1 MLEKMDD
8 TLVKLEQVE
17 ARIRDGSLKPEDVDL
32 VLTTADNPVDPRE
45 NWEQWLNFDHEYQY
59 DTNNYLA
66 RVISMHEGRETDD
79 DELMSMLT
87 YLTALKEII
96 VVGLRDWKVL
106 GLDEL
111 LTSSK

>member
-17 ARIRDGSLKPEDVDL
+17 ARVRDGSLKPEDIDL
-32 VLTTADNPVDPRE
+32 VLTTVDNPVDPRE
-45 NWEQWLNFDHEYQY
+45 DWEQWLIFDQDHLY

-66 RVISMHEGRETDD
+66 RVIAMHEGRETDD